1 MNNYIEAGFPC
12 MQVPSMH
19 GSLRISGQLQTAVPV
34 SVAQNVELYLH
45 LHFPVGSYITI
56 IFIPDKEQ
64 TYRTAQL
71 NTGHLAIDPEDDLD
85 DSLRDMQREI
95 YAWRLIAIELESSN
109 KSFVIL

>member
-1 MNNYIEAGFPC
+1 

-34 SVAQNVELYLH
+34 SDVAQNVELYLH

-71 NTGHLAIDPEDDLD
+71 NTGHLAIDREEE
-85 DSLRDMQREI
+85 SLRDMQREI
-95 YAWRLIAIELESSN
+95 YAWRLIARIRIIE
-109 KSFVIL
+109 